1 MHNKN
6 ALQFFFL
13 FMINQWK
20 SAERFLY
27 IWVVSLTF
35 FSELELFLIILWFSD
50 QAAARETRVWQ
61 SRAKWSFGPFPTAPP
76 VYEKD
81 KTAGSRVDYEQKSKF
96 SGHIR
101 ASFCA
106 LSQLYRRARVD
117 THVLKMAAGYSV
129 AVYHSAWIRCQV
141 DSEKSSSAVS

>member
-20 SAERFLY
+20 SAERFLH

-50 QAAARETRVWQ
+50 QAAAGETRVWQ
-61 SRAKWSFGPFPTAPP
+61 SCAKWSFGPFPTAPP

-81 KTAGSRVDYEQKSKF
+81 KTLESRVDYEQKSKF

-101 ASFCA
+101 ASFRS
-106 LSQLYRRARVD
+106 LSQLYRREDGRG
-117 THVLKMAAGYSV
+117 LLNCCLS
-129 AVYHSAWIRCQV
+129 SCLNQV
-141 DSEKSSSAVS
+141 SGGLREISLCGELM